1 MSINT
6 KVETEILALADLDP
20 AAYNPR
26 EISPQSMAG
35 LSESLTK
42 LGLLDL
48 PVVNVREGKRT
59 LVGGHQ
65 RVTVLKQQG
74 YTHARCVVVRFD
86 DVAERVANLTLNNP
100 AVRGTWDPLKAH
112 PLLQVVMPTL
122 AAPAVMGFDILDAD
136 IARQLKLLE
145 AGRTP
150 ATSAGAAPDKPKS
163 KVGQVY
169 HLGDHR
175 LVCGPFENHLAK
187 LLGKKEAVA
196 CITDPPYNVAY
207 ESAAGETIE
216 GDAQPIEQWLTFLDN
231 LAQTVLAATSGP
243 CFLFM
248 ASREL
253 PALDAAWRKNRGRV
267 QRWLFWAKSSFTLG
281 RGDYHHAHEPILYG
295 GRGAVPPF
303 AHDVLEYPKP
313 SANDL
318 HPTQKPAELIEEL
331 MKASTK
337 PNDLVIDP
345 FVGSGTTLAV
355 AQATGR
361 ICYASEMDPRYCD
374 VTRKRWAEQVHG
386 LGCDWAK
393 VTTAGPA

>member
-1 MSINT
+1 VNT
-6 KVETEILALADLDP
+6 KLDTEVFPLSELE
-20 AAYNPR
+20 AATYNPR
-26 EISPQSMAG
+26 EITPQAMTG
-35 LSESLTK
+35 LSESLTR

-48 PVVNVREGKRT
+48 PVVNVRNGKKT
-59 LVGGHQ
+59 IVGGHQ
-65 RVTVLKQQG
+65 RVAVLKKEG
-74 YTHARCVVVRFD
+74 YTHVRCVVVRFD
-86 DVAERVANLTLNNP
+86 DVAERAANLTLNNP

-112 PLLQVVMPTL
+112 PLLASILPSLGAPT
-122 AAPAVMGFDILDAD
+122 VMGFDVLDAD

-150 ATSAGAAPDKPKS
+150 AGAPGAAPDKPKS

-175 LVCGPFENHLAK
+175 LVCGPFEKHLAA

-207 ESAAGETIE
+207 ESASGESIQ
-216 GDAQPIEQWLTFLDN
+216 GDAQTPEQWLTFLDT
-231 LAQTVLAATSGP
+231 LAQVVLAATSGP
-243 CFLFM
+243 CFMFM

-253 PALDAAWRKNRGRV
+253 PALDAAWRKNRGRTL
-267 QRWLFWAKSSFTLG
+267 RWLFWAKSSFTLG

-295 GRGAVPPF
+295 SRGTVTVPAF

-313 SANDL
+313 SVNEL
-318 HPTQKPAELIEEL
+318 HPTQKPVELIQEL
-331 MKASTK
+331 MQASTQ
-337 PNDLVIDP
+337 PGDLVIDP

-361 ICYASEMDPRYCD
+361 VCYASELDPRFCD

-386 LGCDWAK
+386 IGCDWVK
-393 VTTAGPA
+393 VTSA